1 MVELLNNY
9 AEQLIEITNPDQ
21 IPVNQYMVYIFGMN
35 DVAVVVGHGKK
46 DRAKVIC
53 DDQDHLTPNHI
64 KSLYVRCCVL
74 YGHGRFDK
82 IIIPCANKVSAL
94 EVEREIQSLI
104 GGNILQLPQQVEA
117 RLFEGIEAGSMTD
130 LVLRMAMASSY
141 SAITDL
147 LKWARLGLLAPS
159 VKEVLSQKLAIIID

>member
-9 AEQLIEITNPDQ
+9 AEQLIEITNPNQ

-46 DRAKVIC
+46 NRAKVIC
-53 DDQDHLTPNHI
+53 DDRDHLTPNHI

-74 YGHGRFDK
+74 YGQGRFDK
-82 IIIPCANKVSAL
+82 IIIPCANKASAL
-94 EVEREIQSLI
+94 ELEHEVQDLI

-117 RLFEGIEAGSMTD
+117 CLFEGIEAGSMTD

-141 SAITDL
+141 SAIADL

-159 VKEVLSQKLAIIID
+159 VKEVLSQKLALNID